1 MSLPK
6 KSLIFESLNV
16 TKHRID
22 EDIQN
27 SLFPDTIPN
36 TSSIHAEYW
45 IYSDLFNLFGPAY
58 FPTHPSMSAH
68 TWERIQM
75 PSTPIKRGTPQLV
88 RPTLE
93 FHDNHVKVITH
104 AYTLFPY
111 TMYKNAKDLCLSR
124 YACWCMTRN
133 IPQITFAHTY
143 FMAPTIEKNMTFN
156 RMRDIAY
163 QFARI
168 PLRQEYTK
176 YEKCIG
182 GILNKYNGHFSLF
195 HHNMTRAFFYGY
207 SADDLKHIHRI
218 SPKSNDPLANY
229 VGSAS
234 LHAMTCAMR
243 NAIDRFNETGARN
256 VNVLDEYLY
265 NELIAQR
272 TQMIK
277 RTDLRPEQDIF
288 QTPISSVSRDL
299 ATTEREFIK
308 KYANEKLR

>member
-1 MSLPK
+1 MTLPAK
-6 KSLIFESLNV
+6 HQIFELLNS
-16 TKHRID
+16 TRHHID
-22 EDIQN
+22 EDAQN
-27 SLFPDTIPN
+27 SLFPEILPN

-45 IYSDLFNLFGPAY
+45 IYSDLYNIFDRPY
-58 FPTHPSMSAH
+58 FPTTPSMSDH
-68 TWERIQM
+68 TWQRLKM
-75 PSTPIKRGTPQLV
+75 PSPSGK
-88 RPTLE
+88 PTDLINSTID
-93 FHDNHVKVITH
+93 FHSDHVQTFNH
-104 AYTLFPY
+104 AYVLFPH
-111 TMYKNAKDLCLSR
+111 TSFKNAKDLKLSR
-124 YACWCMTRN
+124 YACWCMTRD
-133 IPQITFAHTY
+133 IPELIFAHTY
-143 FMAPTIEKNMTFN
+143 FMAPAIQDNMTFN
-156 RMRDIAY
+156 EIRDLSY

-176 YEKCIG
+176 YEKRIG

-195 HHNMTRAFFYGY
+195 HHNMIRAFFYGY

-308 KYANEKLR
+308 KYSATKIR